1 MHQIKNI
8 INDITHII
16 HNLINDITHD
26 IAGADAGADANA
38 DAGTDAGADAGTDAG
53 ADINLFLVINTRI
66 FTDVCGIFNTYEKAY
81 ECLLNMGSSDD
92 IIIYKMKLNETIYDF
107 YLTDS
112 KRIANK
118 TPTILYSK
126 CK

>member
-38 DAGTDAGADAGTDAG
+38 DAGADD